1 MTTYDNFAQPWEEK
15 TTQGTRIPKKKNPRF
30 FFAHNPES
38 WETVIFEK
46 YQIIDDKKKKVSIP
60 LLLPVLSTCQEEAG
74 VNLCRIVNGRL
85 DSSMMRTN
93 MQDQGWT
100 ILDPRRLDYLRVYPA
115 HKGNYHTSKWMRLE
129 KVGRRMIEHFD
140 QKGFD
145 EWRMSLVADGHIQP
159 PHPKIAEL
167 RLISMNR
174 AMSRLERDQHIPE
187 VEIRLKKKQQDYRD
201 TKKAISRVD
210 KLGRDAY
217 VL

>member
-1 MTTYDNFAQPWEEK
+1 MTTYDSFAQPWEEK
-15 TTQGTRIPKKKNPRF
+15 TTQTTRIPRKANPRF

-46 YQIIDDKKKKVSIP
+46 YQITDDKKKKVSIP
-60 LLLPVLSTCQEEAG
+60 LLLPVLASCQEEPG
-74 VNLCRIVNGRL
+74 VNCTRIINGRI

-100 ILDPRRLDYLRVYPA
+100 ILDPKRHDYLRVYPA
-115 HKGNYHTSKWMRLE
+115 HKGNYHTSRWIRLE

-145 EWRMSLVADGHIQP
+145 EWRLSLIADGHIAP

-187 VEIRLKKKQQDYRD
+187 VEMRLKKKQKEYND
-201 TKKAISRVD
+201 TRKAISRVERH
-210 KLGRDAY
+210 GRDAY
-217 VL
+217 VF